1 MAVTSLLCYS
11 SDTAVLKHLQI
22 YGTAIQKVCSSEGF
36 VMGLSYQV
44 EVFFKTDKFYNE
56 LYLTILLQ
64 GEFH

>member
-1 MAVTSLLCYS
+1 MGLQYECY
-11 SDTAVLKHLQI
+11 AVLK
-22 YGTAIQKVCSSEGF
+22 GF
-36 VMGLSYQV
+36 VMGLSCQV